1 MSRELLLIPKEKYE
15 MILKSKEEKDPRMT
29 TTTQKEDVLREIQKD
44 NVRKTTTPKRSQ
56 RGFGFI
62 VKKQTNGPPPG
73 FSKHSIH
80 KTIQKKKSVQWFK
93 L

>member
-29 TTTQKEDVLREIQKD
+29 TTTQKEDVSREIQKKEPS
-44 NVRKTTTPKRSQ
+44 KTMSGKRP
-56 RGFGFI
+56 R
-62 VKKQTNGPPPG
+62 
-73 FSKHSIH
+73 
-80 KTIQKKKSVQWFK
+80 QKEVNEGLDS